1 MILLLRAL
9 VRLLGF
15 LLLIAL
21 ALVGLGFALAAL
33 LGDQL
38 GVQLEGSAT
47 SRWLER
53 LEGNGTQVLEA
64 VIGGGMVLLGLLLL
78 IGALAPR
85 RERRAVLE
93 QGEHGTLDARRRPL
107 AQMFTA
113 LAERT
118 RGVTHAKAKLR
129 LGRRARHGRLVLR
142 AERPRTT
149 ESTAVREAVRSD
161 VGELAAAFG
170 LKTRVQA
177 PLGRRGRRV
186 Q

>member
-1 MILLLRAL
+1 VILLLRAL

-21 ALVGLGFALAAL
+21 ALVGLGFAVAAL
-33 LGDQL
+33 FGDQL
-38 GVQLEGSAT
+38 GVQLEGSAV

-53 LEGNGTQVLEA
+53 LEGDGTQGLEA
-64 VIGGGMVLLGLLLL
+64 VIGGGMILLGLLLL

-93 QGEHGTLDARRRPL
+93 QDEHGTLDARRRPL

-118 RGVTHAKAKLR
+118 RGVTHARAKLR
-129 LGRRARHGRLVLR
+129 LGRRAHHGRLVLR
-142 AERPRTT
+142 AERPRTI
-149 ESTAVREAVRSD
+149 ESAAVRKSVQSD

-170 LKTRVQA
+170 LKTRIQA

>member
-1 MILLLRAL
+1 VILLLRAL

-33 LGDQL
+33 LGDEL
-38 GVQLEGSAT
+38 GVQLEDSAV

-53 LEGNGTQVLEA
+53 LEGDGTQVLEA

-107 AQMFTA
+107 TQMFTA

-118 RGVTHAKAKLR
+118 RGVTHANAKLR
-129 LGRRARHGRLVLR
+129 LGRRPRHGRLVVR

-149 ESTAVREAVRSD
+149 ESAAVREAVRSD

-177 PLGRRGRRV
+177 TLGRRGRRV

>member
-38 GVQLEGSAT
+38 GVQLEGSAV

-93 QGEHGTLDARRRPL
+93 QGEHGTLD
-107 AQMFTA
+107 
-113 LAERT
+113 
-118 RGVTHAKAKLR
+118 
-129 LGRRARHGRLVLR
+129 
-142 AERPRTT
+142 
-149 ESTAVREAVRSD
+149 
-161 VGELAAAFG
+161 
-170 LKTRVQA
+170 
-177 PLGRRGRRV
+177 
-186 Q
+186 

>member
-15 LLLIAL
+15 LVLIAL

-33 LGDQL
+33 LGAEL
-38 GVQLEGSAT
+38 GVQLEDSAV
-47 SRWLER
+47 SRWLQR
-53 LEGNGTQVLEA
+53 LEDDGTQVLEA
-64 VIGGGMVLLGLLLL
+64 VIGCGMVLLGLLLL

-93 QGEHGTLDARRRPL
+93 HDEHGTLDARRRPL

-118 RGVTHAKAKLR
+118 SGVTHANAKLR
-129 LGRRARHGRLVLR
+129 LGRRARRGRLALR
-142 AERPRTT
+142 VERPRTT
-149 ESTAVREAVRSD
+149 ESTAVRDAVRSD